1 MQEPCPSAVV
11 GICMCVLI
19 DMILHHAGTVLSMQE
34 ACYHQVSYKEVKNVF
49 ICLFSFLR
57 QQKSCLIIF
66 ECWQQWVFL
75 QFANLCKKLPMVEM
89 CSAKGP
95 VKHQF
100 TNQLISMC
108 NAIFNQYSFFFS
120 LQYMLQWILRVL
132 KEKYRYIVECAG
144 GGFFFSFCEVPK
156 TSKPFVVERAQIT
169 VKAGRFP
176 DSSVHC
182 LFLLEDQQR
191 VLQCSGPFRWSLRNG
206 LKCPK
211 SSAGSSC
218 PFLLCLVSW
227 EWVENISVTAGENK

>member
-1 MQEPCPSAVV
+1 MQA
-11 GICMCVLI
+11 
-19 DMILHHAGTVLSMQE
+19 
-34 ACYHQVSYKEVKNVF
+34 
-49 ICLFSFLR
+49 LFYPRKKLAIIKYPIKKWKMSLFASFLSSDSKSLALLFLNVGSNEFFYNLQIAAR
-57 QQKSCLIIF
+57 SFPWLKCVQQRVQSSTNLLINWF
-66 ECWQQWVFL
+66 PCVMQFL
-75 QFANLCKKLPMVEM
+75 INTAF
-89 CSAKGP
+89 
-95 VKHQF
+95 
-100 TNQLISMC
+100 
-108 NAIFNQYSFFFS
+108 FFFS

-191 VLQCSGPFRWSLRNG
+191 VLQRSGPFRWSLRNG

-218 PFLLCLVSW
+218 PFFLCLVPW